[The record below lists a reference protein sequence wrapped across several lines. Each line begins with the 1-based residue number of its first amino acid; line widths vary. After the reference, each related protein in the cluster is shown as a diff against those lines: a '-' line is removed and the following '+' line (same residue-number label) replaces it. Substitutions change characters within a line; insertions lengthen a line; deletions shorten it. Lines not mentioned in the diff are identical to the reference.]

1 MTQRR
6 LIFGILFGCWALLVL
21 LMLTG
26 QASKPTA
33 ARRATGPCTI
43 VLDAGHGGGDPGAI
57 GVAGT
62 REDDINLKI
71 TLYLK
76 AELEK
81 RGHTVLLTRSEDAMI
96 AENKNADMRKRR
108 EIISQSGADYAISIH
123 LNSNTDRSCR
133 GPVAIYQE
141 QSQQGKQIAQLLQ
154 QTLNE
159 QIAPPKPR
167 QVQSGNYYILKS
179 GAMPIVIVECGFLS
193 NAEEEQLL
201 LDDAYQQKIAAAIAD
216 GMQAYI
222 DQP

>member
-6 LIFGILFGCWALLVL
+6 LILGVLIGCWALFAL
-21 LMLTG
+21 LMFTG
-26 QASKPTA
+26 QASKPIA
-33 ARRATGPCTI
+33 AQRATGPCTI

-62 REDDINLKI
+62 KEDDINLNI

-81 RGHTVLLTRSEDAMI
+81 RGHTVLLTRSEDAMV

-123 LNSNTDRSCR
+123 LNSNTDPSCR

-141 QSQQGKQIAQLLQ
+141 QSQQGKAIAQMLQ
-154 QTLNE
+154 QSLND
-159 QIAPPKPR
+159 QLAPPKPR
-167 QVQSGNYYILKS
+167 QMQSGNYYILKS

-201 LDDAYQQKIAAAIAD
+201 LDDAYQQKIAVAIAD

>member
-1 MTQRR
+1 
-6 LIFGILFGCWALLVL
+6 
-21 LMLTG
+21 MLTG

-33 ARRATGPCTI
+33 AQRATGPCTI

-62 REDDINLKI
+62 NEDDINLKI
-71 TLYLK
+71 TFYLK

-108 EIISQSGADYAISIH
+108 QIISQSGADYAISIH
-123 LNSNTDRSCR
+123 LNSNTDPSCR
-133 GPVAIYQE
+133 GPVVIYHA
-141 QSQQGKQIAQLLQ
+141 QSQQGKAIAQIMQ
-154 QTLNE
+154 QTLND
-159 QIAPPKPR
+159 QLAPPSPR
-167 QVQSGNYYILKS
+167 QMQSGNYYILKS

-193 NAEEEQLL
+193 NAQEEQLL
-201 LDDAYQQKIAAAIAD
+201 LDDAYQQKIAVAIAD